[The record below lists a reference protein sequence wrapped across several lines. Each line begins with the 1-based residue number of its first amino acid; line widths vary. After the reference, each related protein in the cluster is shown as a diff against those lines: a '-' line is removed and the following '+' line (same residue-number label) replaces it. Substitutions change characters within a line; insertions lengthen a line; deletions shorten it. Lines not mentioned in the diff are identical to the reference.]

1 MNKSLVVLALGML
14 SGALAQAQEAA
25 PAVTTN
31 FSLTSNYKFRGQD
44 QGNKPANFKP
54 AIQGGFD
61 YSNSGFYV
69 GNWNSSIG
77 WTPNGS
83 LEIDVYG
90 GYKGEI
96 AAGFGYD
103 VGVLTYWYPGFKDA
117 NTTEIYGG
125 LTFSFLTFKY
135 SHTVSGKYF
144 GFVDGQNTGYFDLG
158 ANYEVIKGLTI
169 NAHVGTTAF
178 SGGAKDNGGKNYTD
192 YKLGATYDLGSGFS
206 VAGAF
211 VGSDKRSYFGD
222 INKGR
227 FILTLTKAM

>member
-1 MNKSLVVLALGML
+1 MYKSIVVLAIALS
-14 SGALAQAQEAA
+14 SGAAAQAEDA

-31 FSLTSNYKFRGQD
+31 FSLTTNYKFRGQD

-77 WTPNGS
+77 WVPNGNV
-83 LEIDVYG
+83 EIDLYG
-90 GYKGEI
+90 GYKGEFME
-96 AAGFGYD
+96 GLGYD
-103 VGVLTYWYPGFKDA
+103 VGVLTYVYPDSSFA

-125 LTFSFLTFKY
+125 LSFSFVTFKY
-135 SHTVSGKYF
+135 SHTVSSKYF
-144 GFVDGQNTGYFDLG
+144 GFIEAQNTGYYDLG

-169 NAHVGTTAF
+169 NAHVGTTQF
-178 SGGAKDNGGKNYTD
+178 SSDARHNGAKSYTD

-211 VGSDKRSYFGD
+211 IGADKRNYYGD

-227 FILTLTKAM
+227 FIVTLTKAM